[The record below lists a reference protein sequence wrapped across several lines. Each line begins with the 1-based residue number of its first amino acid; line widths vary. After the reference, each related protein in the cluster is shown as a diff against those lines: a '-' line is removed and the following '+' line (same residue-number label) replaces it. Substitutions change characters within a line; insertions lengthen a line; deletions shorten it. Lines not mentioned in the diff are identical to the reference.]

1 MRRGFMVALL
11 LCVGLVFGATTP
23 QPSELKKV
31 PKSEIAKLQETFK
44 TLKKGDTRTK
54 AIINVN
60 SFTFNPNTDD

>member
-44 TLKKGDTRTK
+44 TLKKK
-54 AIINVN
+54 
-60 SFTFNPNTDD
+60 